1 MSAPHCQ
8 GAIKVGTYVGK
19 KEEIL
24 GYYYYV
30 ISNIALLYSIY
41 QLRGV
46 VCHLWRRPCSVHCD
60 CELSEPTKNT
70 PSTTAAKLKMISH
83 TLVHLAEPT
92 LHILISQGV
101 WPKAGLALAMS
112 LTSC

>member
-30 ISNIALLYSIY
+30 ISNIALLYAPMVIASI
-41 QLRGV
+41 QRGIKGKEIQRNIV
-46 VCHLWRRPCSVHCD
+46 
-60 CELSEPTKNT
+60 
-70 PSTTAAKLKMISH
+70 
-83 TLVHLAEPT
+83 
-92 LHILISQGV
+92 
-101 WPKAGLALAMS
+101 
-112 LTSC
+112 